1 MIAERERN
9 NAQIVELQGKISRG
23 LAAKAKLPQFREEVA
38 LLEVQLEKLLKIL
51 PPRRDVQDVLRRF
64 RALAEQ
70 EDFVLSEFRP
80 GQENQKD
87 FYNEW
92 PITVRLSG
100 TYHNLARFFDRM
112 SRFSRIFN
120 VDNLQISQTRG
131 SQSADDP
138 GVVHRQDLRLPGGRA
153 AAGGE
158 GQGQGR
164 SRRQEEGWLA
174 VSSRWCIFLCV
185 LLLVGGVGSSGV
197 VADEGADGAAD
208 CGDRRAGGG
217 RRGRGR
223 RGDAAA
229 RGARPRSDRA
239 HVARGRGGA
248 GRLRVRL

>member
-1 MIAERERN
+1 MAIETGLEGKPWWVGAAIGLGLGLAAALLGYQLQIKDMIQSRERN
-9 NAQIVELQGKISRG
+9 NLRIVELQGKITRG

-80 GQENQKD
+80 GAEAQQD

-120 VDNLQISQTRG
+120 VDNLQISQARVSNHTIQA
-131 SQSADDP
+131 SFTAKTF
-138 GVVHRQDLRLPGGRA
+138 VY
-153 AAGGE
+153 
-158 GQGQGR
+158 
-164 SRRQEEGWLA
+164 QEAEPA
-174 VSSRWCIFLCV
+174 P
-185 LLLVGGVGSSGV
+185 
-197 VADEGADGAAD
+197 
-208 CGDRRAGGG
+208 
-217 RRGRGR
+217 
-223 RGDAAA
+223 DAAEK
-229 RGARPRSDRA
+229 
-239 HVARGRGGA
+239 GGQP
-248 GRLRVRL
+248 

>member
-1 MIAERERN
+1 MAIETGLEGKPWWLGVAIGLGLGVAAAALGYQLQIKEMIAERERN
-9 NAQIVELQGKISRG
+9 NVQIVELQGKISRG

-92 PITVRLSG
+92 PITVRLTG

-131 SQSADDP
+131 RTQQTIQASFTAKTFVYQEAEP
-138 GVVHRQDLRLPGGRA
+138 PKPA
-153 AAGGE
+153 ANAKAKG
-158 GQGQGR
+158 
-164 SRRQEEGWLA
+164 
-174 VSSRWCIFLCV
+174 
-185 LLLVGGVGSSGV
+185 
-197 VADEGADGAAD
+197 GAAKKK
-208 CGDRRAGGG
+208 GG
-217 RRGRGR
+217 
-223 RGDAAA
+223 
-229 RGARPRSDRA
+229 
-239 HVARGRGGA
+239 
-248 GRLRVRL
+248 

>member
-1 MIAERERN
+1 MAIETGLEGKPWWVGVAIGLGLGVAGALLGYQLQIKTMIAEQERN
-9 NAQIVELQGKISRG
+9 NGQIVELQGKISRG

-38 LLEVQLEKLLKIL
+38 LLELQLEKLLKIL

-120 VDNLQISQTRG
+120 VDNLQISQ
-131 SQSADDP
+131 A
-138 GVVHRQDLRLPGGRA
+138 
-153 AAGGE
+153 
-158 GQGQGR
+158 
-164 SRRQEEGWLA
+164 
-174 VSSRWCIFLCV
+174 
-185 LLLVGGVGSSGV
+185 
-197 VADEGADGAAD
+197 
-208 CGDRRAGGG
+208 RAGGQQTIQASFTAKTFVYQESEPAPAA
-217 RRGRGR
+217 
-223 RGDAAA
+223 GDAKAK
-229 RGARPRSDRA
+229 
-239 HVARGRGGA
+239 GGA
-248 GRLRVRL
+248 KKKGGSN

>member
-1 MIAERERN
+1 VAIETGLEGKPWWMGAAIGVVLGVAAAALGYQLQIKEMHAERERN

-92 PITVRLSG
+92 PIAVKLSG

-120 VDNLQISQTRG
+120 VDNLQITQ
-131 SQSADDP
+131 
-138 GVVHRQDLRLPGGRA
+138 
-153 AAGGE
+153 
-158 GQGQGR
+158 
-164 SRRQEEGWLA
+164 
-174 VSSRWCIFLCV
+174 
-185 LLLVGGVGSSGV
+185 
-197 VADEGADGAAD
+197 
-208 CGDRRAGGG
+208 
-217 RRGRGR
+217 
-223 RGDAAA
+223 
-229 RGARPRSDRA
+229 
-239 HVARGRGGA
+239 ARGRTQQTIQASFTAKTFVYQEAEPAPAAKAKGGA
-248 GRLRVRL
+248 AKGGAAKGGAAEKKGGS

>member
-1 MIAERERN
+1 VAIETGLEGKPWWMGAAIGVVLGVAAAALGYQLQIKEMHAERERN

-92 PITVRLSG
+92 PIAVKLTG

-120 VDNLQISQTRG
+120 VDNLQITQNRKGQQTIAA
-131 SQSADDP
+131 SFTAKTFVYQETEPPPAAVAKP
-138 GVVHRQDLRLPGGRA
+138 GA
-153 AAGGE
+153 AAAKPGT
-158 GQGQGR
+158 
-164 SRRQEEGWLA
+164 
-174 VSSRWCIFLCV
+174 
-185 LLLVGGVGSSGV
+185 
-197 VADEGADGAAD
+197 
-208 CGDRRAGGG
+208 
-217 RRGRGR
+217 
-223 RGDAAA
+223 AAA
-229 RGARPRSDRA
+229 NK
-239 HVARGRGGA
+239 GGPK
-248 GRLRVRL
+248 